1 MCQLIL
7 SNISLKNMNEID
19 AITERIKK
27 FNEERDWEQ
36 FHNPKDLALSI
47 SVEANELL
55 ECFLW
60 KNPEDADMEKIKEE
74 LADVLICSFQMAYRC
89 GLDIEEIMN
98 AKIALNAKKYPV
110 EKAKGKAVKY
120 NKL

>member
-1 MCQLIL
+1 
-7 SNISLKNMNEID
+7 MNEIVT
-19 AITERIKK
+19 ITNAIKK

-36 FHNPKDLALSI
+36 FHNPKDLAISI

-60 KNPEDADMEKIKEE
+60 KNPDEANIDMIKEE
-74 LADVLICSFQMAYRC
+74 LADVLILAFQMAYKC

-98 AKIALNAKKYPV
+98 DKIALNAKKYPA
-110 EKAKGKAVKY
+110 EKARGTALKY
-120 NKL
+120 NEL

>member
-1 MCQLIL
+1 
-7 SNISLKNMNEID
+7 MNEIET
-19 AITERIKK
+19 ITNKIRQ

-36 FHNPKDLALSI
+36 FHNIKDLAVSI

-60 KNPEDADMEKIKEE
+60 KNPENANMDKVSEE

-89 GLDIEEIMN
+89 GLDIESIMSS
-98 AKIALNAKKYPV
+98 KIALNAKKYPI
-110 EKAKGKAVKY
+110 EKAKGKANKY
-120 NKL
+120 NEL

>member
-1 MCQLIL
+1 
-7 SNISLKNMNEID
+7 MND
-19 AITERIKK
+19 ITAMINKIKE

-36 FHNPKDLALSI
+36 FHNPKDLAISI

-60 KNPEDADMEKIKEE
+60 KHPEEANIDKIKEE
-74 LADVLICSFQMAYRC
+74 LADVLILAFQMAYKC

-98 AKIALNAKKYPV
+98 DKIALNAKKYPV
-110 EKAKGKAVKY
+110 DKAKGKAIKY
-120 NKL
+120 DSL